1 MTRVELDNKLRR
13 YADAQALADNAG
25 TDAEWAP
32 LSDTA
37 TALAI
42 EILNEFDRT
51 IAERDRLRAEVRR
64 TRPVYVRA
72 MRYCRLRD
80 GWNPEHDPDGDRH
93 GNALCWL
100 EDACRWAR
108 RKER

>member
-1 MTRVELDNKLRR
+1 MTRQEM
-13 YADAQALADNAG
+13 
-25 TDAEWAP
+25 EWALFG
-32 LSDTA
+32 LSREGAPGGGGAEAMRRDIMA
-37 TALAI
+37 
-42 EILNEFDRT
+42 EFDRT
-51 IAERDRLRAEVRR
+51 TAERDRLRAEVRR

-80 GWNPEHDPDGDRH
+80 GWKPEHDPDGDRH

-108 RKER
+108 KQER